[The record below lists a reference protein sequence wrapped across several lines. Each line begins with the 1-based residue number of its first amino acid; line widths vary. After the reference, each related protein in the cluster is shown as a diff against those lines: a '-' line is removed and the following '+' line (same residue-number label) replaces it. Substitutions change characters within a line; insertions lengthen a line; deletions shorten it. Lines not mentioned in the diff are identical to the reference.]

1 MSGRAACPHAAEET
15 GCGAA
20 KVCQLG
26 RIQPIRVDKERSWQR
41 CLVRNELL
49 VTSNGCMEV
58 STVAL
63 PGGSVCVRRNAVRRE
78 SARRAA
84 SKRMAGSMSRRSNE

>member
-41 CLVRNELL
+41 YRVRNEPHA
-49 VTSNGCMEV
+49 TSNDCKKV
-58 STVAL
+58 SLMVL
-63 PGGSVCVRRNAVRRE
+63 PCVSMNA
-78 SARRAA
+78 
-84 SKRMAGSMSRRSNE
+84 